1 MKRIAAIATALLFP
15 LAVPGIA
22 AAGDHTARLVG
33 ATDQALGVPV
43 SGVVTEVHVS
53 PGDRVE
59 AGEELLRL
67 EQSDRQA
74 DLVAARARL
83 KAERL
88 AFEEADRE
96 RERAQTLYDRTELSE
111 HDRQIAVNEAAAAE
125 ATYREAEA
133 AEQRARLDRAYSR
146 LQAPVAGEVTAVEA
160 HPGMAVAN
168 RDRIR
173 TLVRLRPEGAPLAVV
188 LRLPADHEGDLAEGS
203 EVPVSRA
210 GHEGEGV
217 IRGVAATEGGWR
229 VRLRVADPPAE
240 WRPGEAVTVRLPE

>member
-1 MKRIAAIATALLFP
+1 MKRIVAIATALLVP
-15 LAVPGIA
+15 LFVAGNA
-22 AAGDHTARLVG
+22 TAGDHPARLVG
-33 ATDQALGVPV
+33 AADQALGVPV
-43 SGVVTEVHVS
+43 SGVVTEVNVT

-67 EQSDRQA
+67 EQSDREA

-125 ATYREAEA
+125 AAYREAAA

-146 LQAPVAGEVTAVEA
+146 LEAPVAGEVTAVKA
-160 HPGMAVAN
+160 HPGKAVAS
-168 RDRIR
+168 RDRIP
-173 TLVRLRPEGAPLAVV
+173 TLVRLRPEGAPLAAV

-203 EVPVSRA
+203 EVPVSRD
-210 GHEGEGV
+210 GNEGEGV
-217 IRGVAATEGGWR
+217 IGEVAATEGGWR
-229 VRLRVADPPAE
+229 VRLRIADPPDD
-240 WRPGEAVTVRLPE
+240 WRPGEAVTVSLPD